1 VGENLARSIFLL
13 ELKEEI
19 IMAKITLKNISSA
32 TVVVG
37 TSDGTMRSRSLAPN
51 RVITLTPTE
60 YEDLMYEPGVQN
72 MIRGG
77 YIKIDGV
84 AEDRA
89 VIETPTNVMSRDE
102 IIKML
107 NDRDITA
114 FANYIKIAPS
124 AAKDTIVQ
132 YVVDNNITD
141 NAFTALIKKYCGI
154 DVIQA
159 ISVKHQ
165 AEEK

>member
-1 VGENLARSIFLL
+1 MS
-13 ELKEEI
+13 
-19 IMAKITLKNISSA
+19 KITLKNISSA

-37 TSDGTMRSRSLAPN
+37 SPNSNVKSRSLAPN
-51 RVITLTPTE
+51 RIITLTPEE

-77 YIKIDGV
+77 YIKIGGV
-84 AEDRA
+84 EEDRE
-89 VIETPTNVMSRDE
+89 VIETPRNVKEKDE
-102 IIKML
+102 IIKMI
-107 NDRDITA
+107 DARDITG
-114 FANYIKIAPS
+114 FAKYIKIAPS

-141 NAFTALIKKYCGI
+141 NAFAALIKTHCGI
-154 DVIQA
+154 DVINA
-159 ISVKHQ
+159 IAVKHQ

>member
-1 VGENLARSIFLL
+1 MG
-13 ELKEEI
+13 
-19 IMAKITLKNISSA
+19 KITLKNISSA
-32 TVVVG
+32 TVVIG

-84 AEDRA
+84 PEERA
-89 VIETPTNVMSRDE
+89 VIETPTNVLEKDE
-102 IIKML
+102 IIKMI
-107 NDRDITA
+107 NERDITA
-114 FANYIKIAPS
+114 FAKYIKIAPS

-141 NAFTALIKKYCGI
+141 NAFTALIKTYCGI

>member
-1 VGENLARSIFLL
+1 
-13 ELKEEI
+13 
-19 IMAKITLKNISSA
+19 MAKITLKNISSA
-32 TVVVG
+32 TVVIGSVN
-37 TSDGTMRSRSLAPN
+37 SSIRSRSLAPN
-51 RVITLTPTE
+51 RVITLTPEE
-60 YEDLMYEPGVQN
+60 YEDLMYEPGIQN

-84 AEDRA
+84 EEDRA
-89 VIETPTNVMSRDE
+89 VIETPWNVKERDE

-107 NDRDITA
+107 DNRDITA
-114 FANYIKIAPS
+114 FAKYITVATS

-132 YVVDNNITD
+132 YVVENNITD
-141 NAFTALIKKYCGI
+141 NAFTALIKKYCDV

-159 ISVKHQ
+159 IAVKHQ

>member
-1 VGENLARSIFLL
+1 
-13 ELKEEI
+13 
-19 IMAKITLKNISSA
+19 MAKITLKNISSA

-37 TSDGTMRSRSLAPN
+37 STNGTMHSRSLAPG
-51 RVITLTPTE
+51 RVIALTPTE

-84 AEDRA
+84 NEDRA
-89 VIETPTNVMSRDE
+89 VIETPTNVKDKDE
-102 IIKML
+102 IIKII
-107 NDRDITA
+107 NNRDITA
-114 FANYIKIAPS
+114 FAKYIKVAPS

-132 YVVDNNITD
+132 YVVENNITD
-141 NAFTALIKKYCGI
+141 NAFTALIKTYCGI

>member
-1 VGENLARSIFLL
+1 MSR
-13 ELKEEI
+13 
-19 IMAKITLKNISSA
+19 ITLKNISSA

-37 TSDGTMRSRSLAPN
+37 STNGNIKTRSLAPG
-51 RVITLTPTE
+51 RVITLTPEE

-84 AEDRA
+84 EEDRE
-89 VIETPTNVMSRDE
+89 VIETPRNVKEKDE
-102 IIKML
+102 IIKMI
-107 NDRDITA
+107 NARDITG
-114 FANYIKIAPS
+114 FAKYIKIAPS

-132 YVVDNNITD
+132 YIVDNNITD
-141 NAFTALIKKYCGI
+141 NAFAALIKTHCGI
-154 DVIQA
+154 DVINA
-159 ISVKHQ
+159 IAVKHQ

>member
-1 VGENLARSIFLL
+1 MS
-13 ELKEEI
+13 
-19 IMAKITLKNISSA
+19 KITLKNISSA

-37 TSDGTMRSRSLAPN
+37 SPNSNMRSRSLAPN
-51 RVITLTPTE
+51 RVISLTPEE
-60 YEDLMYEPGVQN
+60 YEDLMYEPGIQN

-77 YIKIDGV
+77 YIKISGV
-84 AEDRA
+84 EEDRQ
-89 VIETPTNVMSRDE
+89 VIETPANVIEKDS
-102 IIKML
+102 IIKMID
-107 NDRDITA
+107 NRDITA
-114 FANYIKIAPS
+114 FAKYIKVAPS

-132 YVVDNNITD
+132 YVVENNITD
-141 NAFTALIKKYCGI
+141 NAFTALIKKYCDI

>member
-1 VGENLARSIFLL
+1 MSR
-13 ELKEEI
+13 
-19 IMAKITLKNISSA
+19 ITLKNISSA

-37 TSDGTMRSRSLAPN
+37 SSNGNIKTRSLAPN
-51 RVITLTPTE
+51 RVITLTPEE

-77 YIKIDGV
+77 YIKFEGV
-84 AEDRA
+84 EEERA
-89 VIETPTNVMSRDE
+89 VIESPANVLERDA
-102 IIKML
+102 IIKMI
-107 NDRDITA
+107 NNRDYAA
-114 FANYIKIAPS
+114 FTKYIKVATS

-132 YVVDNNITD
+132 YVVENNITD
-141 NAFTALIKKYCGI
+141 NAFTALIKTYCDV

-159 ISVKHQ
+159 IAVKHQ

>member
-1 VGENLARSIFLL
+1 
-13 ELKEEI
+13 
-19 IMAKITLKNISSA
+19 MAKITLKNISSA
-32 TVVVG
+32 TVVIG
-37 TSDGTMRSRSLAPN
+37 STNSTIRSRSLAPN

-60 YEDLMYEPGVQN
+60 YEDLMYEPGIQN

-84 AEDRA
+84 SEDRA
-89 VIETPTNVMSRDE
+89 VIETPTNVKEKDE
-102 IIKML
+102 IIKMI

-132 YVVDNNITD
+132 YVVNNNITD

-159 ISVKHQ
+159 IAVKHQ

>member
-1 VGENLARSIFLL
+1 
-13 ELKEEI
+13 
-19 IMAKITLKNISSA
+19 MAKITLKNISSA

-37 TSDGTMRSRSLAPN
+37 TSDGSMRSRSLSPN

-60 YEDLMYEPGVQN
+60 YEDLMYEPGIQN

-77 YIKIDGV
+77 YIKIEGV
-84 AEDRA
+84 PEERA

-102 IIKML
+102 IINMIEK
-107 NDRDITA
+107 RDFAA
-114 FANYIKIAPS
+114 FTNYIKIAPS

-132 YVVDNNITD
+132 YVVENNITD
-141 NAFTALIKKYCGI
+141 NAFTALIKTYCGI

>member
-1 VGENLARSIFLL
+1 MG
-13 ELKEEI
+13 
-19 IMAKITLKNISSA
+19 KITLKNISSA
-32 TVVVG
+32 TVVIGSSNSTV
-37 TSDGTMRSRSLAPN
+37 RSRSLAPN
-51 RVITLTPTE
+51 RIITLTPSE
-60 YEDLMYEPGVQN
+60 YEDLMYEPGIQN

-77 YIKIDGV
+77 YIKIEGV
-84 AEDRA
+84 QEDRA
-89 VIETPTNVMSRDE
+89 VIEEPTNVKERDE
-102 IIKML
+102 IIKMI
-107 NDRDITA
+107 NDRDITG
-114 FANYIKIAPS
+114 FAKYIKIAPS

-141 NAFTALIKKYCGI
+141 NAFTALIKTYCGI

>member
-1 VGENLARSIFLL
+1 MG
-13 ELKEEI
+13 
-19 IMAKITLKNISSA
+19 KITLKNISSA

-107 NDRDITA
+107 NNRD
-114 FANYIKIAPS
+114 
-124 AAKDTIVQ
+124 
-132 YVVDNNITD
+132 ITD